1 MHVDISNYIERQE
14 IVTEAEK
21 KFSLPLDTYKLIEIS
36 DTTDDSD
43 AFLIAYNN
51 EGQAYVFHGMEMNR
65 DSLPNFENGEIV
77 QIQYP
82 HQSK

>member
-1 MHVDISNYIERQE
+1 
-14 IVTEAEK
+14 
-21 KFSLPLDTYKLIEIS
+21 
-36 DTTDDSD
+36 
-43 AFLIAYNN
+43 LIAYNN